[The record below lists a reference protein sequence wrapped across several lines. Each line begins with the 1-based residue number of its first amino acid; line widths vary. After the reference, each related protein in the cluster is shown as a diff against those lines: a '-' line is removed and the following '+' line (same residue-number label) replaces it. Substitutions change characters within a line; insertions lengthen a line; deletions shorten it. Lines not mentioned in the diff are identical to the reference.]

1 MKRRGLLAVA
11 ASLSALVF
19 AVASGAADGELELIP
34 ASGVA
39 FPERAFILSLPEE
52 RDLVAGS
59 VQVRENGELVRAPS
73 VIPAGEEAGQS
84 GVVLVIDASSSMRGD
99 AIVGALAAGEAFA
112 AQRNAF
118 QQVAVIT
125 FNNRSTTVLPFTTD
139 QEAIEQALATP
150 PRLANGTHAYDAV
163 GAAVELLQEAKIPA
177 GSVILLSDGADTGST
192 ATVETVAAAA
202 REARVRIF
210 SVGLHGKRFRPEAL
224 QDLAERAGGDY
235 SDAASVDDLAPIF
248 DQLGHRLASEYIIR
262 YRSEADAGEEI
273 HVAVRVAGY
282 PGVAQTVY
290 TTPSGGAAEA
300 PFHRSALEVF
310 LRSPG
315 AMVVASLMSAALVAT
330 ALILLLRPRTRSLQ
344 TRMAEFVSLAPGEDK
359 KGQRR
364 SEVLTRAEKSFEQA
378 SWWPGFKEKLE
389 IARIKMPAIQIIVS
403 TGIATAV
410 GMLIL
415 YAIGGSILFAPLA
428 LAIPLVVNSAINR
441 ALERQRNLF
450 ADQLPDNL
458 QVLASA
464 LRAGHSLVGA
474 LSVVVDD
481 CSEPSRT
488 EFQRVVADEQLGVPL
503 EDALAVVARRMD
515 SIDVGQVGL
524 VSALQ
529 RETGG
534 NTAEVLDRVAENV
547 RGRFELRRLV
557 KTLTAQGRMSR
568 WIVSFLPVG
577 LLILITLINPEYMEP
592 LYTNTFGRVLLAL
605 AAVMVVAGSLVI
617 RRIVNIKV

>member
-1 MKRRGLLAVA
+1 MKRRGLSAVA
-11 ASLSALVF
+11 ASLTALVC
-19 AVASGAADGELELIP
+19 AMASAAAEGELELIP

-39 FPERAFILSLPEE
+39 FPERAFILSLPSE
-52 RDLVAGS
+52 RDLASGS
-59 VQVRENGELVRAPS
+59 VKVFENGQLVRDPS

-84 GVVLVIDASSSMRGD
+84 GVVLVIDASASMRGE
-99 AIVGALAAGEAFA
+99 AIVGALAAAEAFA

-125 FNNRSTTVLPFTTD
+125 FNSRATTILPFTTD

-150 PRLANGTHAYDAV
+150 PQLDKGTHAYDAV
-163 GAAVELLQEAKIPA
+163 AAAVELLKEAKIPA
-177 GSVILLSDGADTGST
+177 GSVVLLSDGADNGST
-192 ATVETVAAAA
+192 ATIETVAAAA
-202 REARVRIF
+202 RDARVRIF
-210 SVGLHGKRFRPEAL
+210 SVGLHGKGFRPEAL
-224 QDLAERAGGDY
+224 RGLAERAGGDY
-235 SDAASVDDLAPIF
+235 SDAASVDDLAPVF

-262 YRSEADAGEEI
+262 YRSKADAGEEI

-282 PGVAQTVY
+282 PGVGQTVY
-290 TTPSGGAAEA
+290 TTPSSGAVEA
-300 PFHRSALEVF
+300 PFHRSALETF

-315 AMVVASLMSAALVAT
+315 AMLVVSLMSAALVAS

-359 KGQRR
+359 KAQR
-364 SEVLTRAEKSFEQA
+364 SEVLTRAEKSFEQT

-389 IARIKMPAIQIIVS
+389 IARIGMPAIQIVVW

-410 GMLIL
+410 GMLVL
-415 YAIGGSILFAPLA
+415 YAIGGSIFFAPLA
-428 LAIPLVVNSAINR
+428 LAIPLIVNSAINR
-441 ALERQRNLF
+441 ALERQRNMF

-503 EDALAVVARRMD
+503 EEALGVVARRMA
-515 SIDVGQVGL
+515 SVDVGQVGL

-529 RETGG
+529 RDTGG

-592 LYTNTFGRVLLAL
+592 LYTNTLGRVLLAL